1 MIESR
6 SPLSTYDFQDQDAK
20 TEDVRLDRANPIKN
34 ILRRYVATEYYRT
47 CLLFSWYLIQLYLN
61 RIFWPSR
68 NRKFLE
74 SYRYPRECYLLLN
87 PYEQHI
93 IVNNCEDIESL
104 ELSHQLYVDAL
115 TRLIVLLSQNLQNMN
130 ETSRLLF
137 CKYS

>member
-1 MIESR
+1 MQNGVLYAFSYE
-6 SPLSTYDFQDQDAK
+6 
-20 TEDVRLDRANPIKN
+20 EN
-34 ILRRYVATEYYRT
+34 IYNYAYSFVLTV
-47 CLLFSWYLIQLYLN
+47 CQLFSWYLIQLYLN

-74 SYRYPRECYLLLN
+74 SCRYPRECYLLLN

-130 ETSRLLF
+130 EVIENCQNTCNFKL
-137 CKYS
+137 